1 MKRMIAMLL
10 ALGLLL
16 GCAAAES
23 VQLPVLTAQLGAAAV
38 LVDMQQVDDEYTEV
52 LMVEDITV
60 IMGRYAGEKT
70 TEEVALWYGDDF
82 SDSEILLREEIGVN
96 ERGIYTYSDGQCGWV
111 IDTTVIWLDG
121 YTYAFTAVVEEN
133 AYFGYITDEPM
144 SAHIDWLVETLDVF
158 DGSAGGVQ

>member
-1 MKRMIAMLL
+1 MKQLFAMLM
-10 ALGLLL
+10 ALVVTSG
-16 GCAAAES
+16 GATQEN

-38 LVDMQQVDDEYTEV
+38 MVEQQFEGDEYTEV
-52 LMVEDITV
+52 LAVEDMTV

-70 TEEVALWYGDDF
+70 TAEVAAWYGDDF
-82 SDSEILLREEIGVN
+82 SDSEILLREENGVN
-96 ERGIYTYSDGQCGWV
+96 ERGIYTYGDGQSGWV

-133 AYFGYITDEPM
+133 SYFGYITDEPM
-144 SAHIDWLVETLDVF
+144 SAYIDWLVETLDVF